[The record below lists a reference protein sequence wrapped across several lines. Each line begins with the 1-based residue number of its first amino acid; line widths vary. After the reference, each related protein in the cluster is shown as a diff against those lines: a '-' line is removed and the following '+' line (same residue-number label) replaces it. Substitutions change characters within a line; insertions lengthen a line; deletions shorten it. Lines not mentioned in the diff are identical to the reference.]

1 MVTVEAARPQ
11 RATERRF
18 YLWITA
24 AMGLTVLVGFARSFF
39 LRPWFPE
46 MRAHTPSESF
56 FYWHGALFAL
66 WMALLAAQ
74 PALVAARRVDL
85 HRRIGWF
92 GAGLAA
98 AMVGVGFQ
106 ASLIAARR
114 GFTDVPIPGAVF
126 LAIPLFDLALF
137 ALFVALAIARRR
149 DAQAHKRWM
158 LLASINLLPAAIA
171 RIPHPLLAGSPI
183 GFFGATDLFLVAIL
197 VWDLVSRRRPHPVTA
212 IGGFLLVASQPL
224 RLALSGTDAWARFA
238 AWLL

>member
-46 MRAHTPSESF
+46 IRAQTPVESF

-66 WMALLAAQ
+66 WMVLLAAQ

-85 HRRIGWF
+85 HRKIGWF
-92 GAGLAA
+92 GAGLAIV
-98 AMVGVGFQ
+98 MVAVGFQ
-106 ASLIAARR
+106 GSLIAARR
-114 GFTDVPIPGAVF
+114 GFTGLPIPGPVF
-126 LAIPLFDLALF
+126 LAVPLFDLALF
-137 ALFVALAIARRR
+137 ALFVGRAIARRQ

-158 LLASINLLPAAIA
+158 ILASINLLPAAIA
-171 RIPHPLLAGSPI
+171 RIPHPLVAGNPI
-183 GFFGATDLFLVAIL
+183 GFFGATDLFLVAL
-197 VWDLVSRRRPHPVTA
+197 VGWDLATRGRLHPATA
-212 IGGFLLVASQPL
+212 IGGALLVASQPL
-224 RLALSGTDAWARFA
+224 RLALSGTEAWARFA
-238 AWLL
+238 SWLL